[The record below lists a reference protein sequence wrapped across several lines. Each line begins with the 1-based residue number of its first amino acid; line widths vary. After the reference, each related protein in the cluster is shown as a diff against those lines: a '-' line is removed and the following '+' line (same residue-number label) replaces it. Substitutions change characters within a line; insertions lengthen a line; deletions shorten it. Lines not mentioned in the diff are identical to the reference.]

1 MEIRIVKIKGRGKDR
16 WRVALMLRVVERW
29 KGKREVMVGSC
40 GEKWEIGRW
49 CNRWCNSMGV

>member
-1 MEIRIVKIKGRGKDR
+1 MGIRIVKIKGRERDR
-16 WRVALMLRVVERW
+16 WWVTLKLRVVEKW
-29 KGKREVMVGSC
+29 KDNNEVMIGSS